1 VEFRTWKYR
10 KLSLI
15 VAACLILVLSLVGCS
30 GSAGGESTG
39 AEGSPA
45 LPSATT
51 EAPAQASETE
61 EILQTPLEEPPLQE
75 TEPDSGPP
83 PATDLPATEVAAPPP
98 VRAELAATDP
108 STVQLASGKV
118 QLVEFFAFW

>member
-30 GSAGGESTG
+30 GSAGKESTG

-45 LPSATT
+45 LLTATT
-51 EAPAQASETE
+51 EAPAQTIETE
-61 EILQTPLEEPPLQE
+61 ENLQTPLEEPPLQE
-75 TEPDSGPP
+75 TEPDIGPP
-83 PATDLPATEVAAPPP
+83 PATDLPATEEAAPPP